1 LVSPEKKEISEQM
14 LVIQL
19 KDGSQQ
25 AFKHLFDRY
34 TPKIYRFA
42 ISYLKSEADAEELVQ
57 NVFLKLWERR
67 ESLDESRNVK
77 SYIFKI
83 AINCIYDLARE
94 KKYWRTYKEFVS
106 HNLVRD
112 NEFTWN
118 EVVYNELSENV
129 NLLLDQMPP
138 QRKKIFLMSRKQGIS
153 NKEIA
158 ASLNISQ
165 RTVENQIYRAVSYLK
180 EKIKTRSLF
189 FLLFFYLNC

>member
-1 LVSPEKKEISEQM
+1 MVSPEKKEISEQV

-19 KDGSQQ
+19 KAGSQK

-129 NLLLDQMPP
+129 DLLLDQMPP

-153 NKEIA
+153 NQEIA

-189 FLLFFYLNC
+189 LLLFFYLNC